1 MTTAQLKTAC
11 SKVLT
16 PLRRKYS
23 RLFLPKG
30 GGPAVVKMHRDTIAV
45 DKDLMEA
52 AQQLFALLTPIGMV
66 QTDKNDKRT
75 MYRICCKFGGL
86 GSVMPQRVGIDE
98 IRYKSGEVFYQFYAQ
113 DLAKRT
119 AKAMFGPYNVD
130 RVDKLVPRGYP
141 SIAAVIKGLG
151 EMHDREDAQTLAL
164 AVIWEIA
171 FLAASFAEKEGL
183 VSPGRKGKRS

>member
-1 MTTAQLKTAC
+1 MTTTQLNAAC

-16 PLRRKYS
+16 PLKRKYS

-30 GGPAVVKMHRDTIAV
+30 GGPAVVQMHRDTIAS

-52 AQQLFALLTPIGMV
+52 ARQLFALLAPIDMV
-66 QTDKNDKRT
+66 KTDENEKRK

-98 IRYKSGEVFYQFYAQ
+98 VHYKSGEVFYQFYAQ
-113 DLAKRT
+113 DLAGRT
-119 AKAMFGPYNVD
+119 AKAVLGPYNVD
-130 RVDKLVPRGYP
+130 RTDKLVPRGYP
-141 SIAAVIKGLG
+141 SIAAIMKGLG
-151 EMHDREDAQTLAL
+151 EMHNKKAAQTLAL
-164 AVIWEIA
+164 TVMLEIVS
-171 FLAASFAEKEGL
+171 LASTFAEKEGL